1 MKQETASL
9 SGNTC
14 RSTKHRGNF
23 KENPYKSEVTA
34 DFDRAIIYNKILMKL
49 KRRGGLYWN
58 ILSIKY

>member
-9 SGNTC
+9 SGNIC

-23 KENPYKSEVTA
+23 KENPYKWEVTA

>member
-23 KENPYKSEVTA
+23 KENPYKWEVTA
-34 DFDRAIIYNKILMKL
+34 DI
-49 KRRGGLYWN
+49 
-58 ILSIKY
+58 